1 MFASKSKLGFLKQ
14 FRAAIPALLLAIAG
28 TYVLSRLGIL
38 ARLEHVVLDTEMAA
52 NVQASAD
59 IRVVNITDSDYDVLF
74 GGDPEDLHPSVLHD
88 LIDAI
93 ARSRPA
99 VIAVDIDT
107 SHSHYRNFHLES
119 SWPKVIWERDISNS
133 GQAADLN
140 SPSALPEYAEVEP
153 SDVLGGQD
161 PRLNKN
167 SGLPLLFNDPDDKV
181 TRLYT
186 RCIETKAG
194 VEPSFVYAI
203 VSAYRTA
210 HANGRSGAA
219 PTCENGADRPLQ
231 PFFIEYSLRPES
243 SLMARRAAQV
253 LGLSGKKQDGG
264 LESAIPEFK
273 DRIVLLGGTYRD
285 FDRHATPIGNLA
297 GVMVLANAIQ
307 TELGGHPV
315 GELSRGWLFVLEFL
329 SGTLLVVLFSVFSLA
344 PWKLF
349 ASGLLASAAISL
361 GVSYL
366 SFHTMSRFA
375 NFAPTLL
382 AVLAFEIYEHVRH
395 KSILQALKS
404 EKKTEPAGQEAKR

>member
-1 MFASKSKLGFLKQ
+1 MFANQSKFGFLRQ
-14 FRAAIPALLLAIAG
+14 LRAAIPALLLAIAG

-52 NVQASAD
+52 HVQASAD
-59 IRVVNITDSDYDVLF
+59 IRVVTITDSDYDELF
-74 GGDPEDLHPSVLHD
+74 GGYPEALHPSVLYN

-107 SHSHYRNFHLES
+107 SHPHFRNFHPES
-119 SWPKVIWERDISNS
+119 SWPTVIWERDVST
-133 GQAADLN
+133 GG
-140 SPSALPEYAEVEP
+140 PENAEIEP
-153 SDVLGGQD
+153 LDVLGGQD
-161 PRLNKN
+161 PSLNKR
-167 SGLPLLFNDPDDKV
+167 SGIPQLLDDPDDKI

-186 RCIETKAG
+186 RCVETKAG
-194 VEPSFVYAI
+194 GEPSFVFA
-203 VSAYRTA
+203 VASAYRA
-210 HANGRSGAA
+210 ARANGQTGAA
-219 PTCENGADRPLQ
+219 PPCENGANRPLQ

-243 SLMARRAAQV
+243 SLMTKRAAQV

-273 DRIVLLGGTYRD
+273 DKIVLLGGTYRD
-285 FDRHATPIGNLA
+285 FDRHATPIGNIA
-297 GVMVLANAIQ
+297 GVTVLANAIQ
-307 TELGGHPV
+307 TDLGGHPV
-315 GELSRGWLFVLEFL
+315 RVLSRGWLFVLEFL
-329 SGTLLVVLFSVFSLA
+329 SGTLLVVLFSFFPLV